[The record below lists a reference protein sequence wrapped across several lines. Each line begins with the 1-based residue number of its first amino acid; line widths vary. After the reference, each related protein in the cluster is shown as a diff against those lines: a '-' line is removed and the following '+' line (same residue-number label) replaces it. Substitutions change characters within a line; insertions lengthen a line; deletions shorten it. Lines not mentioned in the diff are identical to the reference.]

1 MVLCAIQ
8 KQLLDNVSAMTVSG
22 DIIALDEVRLDRI
35 KTLIAEYG
43 RDACVFD
50 LTV

>member
-1 MVLCAIQ
+1 
-8 KQLLDNVSAMTVSG
+8 MTVSG
-22 DIIALDEVRLDRI
+22 DIIALDEVRLNRI

-50 LTV
+50 LTVRTVIRGADDHQH